1 MAIEVKERQIGI
13 GNVSEYEI
21 VKKQIIDAL
30 NTINTKKEFVT
41 VDFSDFSAVS
51 NKPSIILN
59 MLRKDFNLKMKGLE
73 NGKIGISSLKVEK
86 PVSDKLVKK
95 SKKE

>member
-1 MAIEVKERQIGI
+1 MAIEVKEREIGI

-51 NKPSIILN
+51 NKHSIVLN

-73 NGKIGISSLKVEK
+73 KGKIGISSLKVEK
-86 PVSDKLVKK
+86 PVSDKSVKK

>member
-1 MAIEVKERQIGI
+1 MVIEVKERQIGI

-51 NKPSIILN
+51 NKPSIVLN

-73 NGKIGISSLKVEK
+73 NGKIGISSLKSDK
-86 PVSDKLVKK
+86 PVTDKPIKK

>member
-1 MAIEVKERQIGI
+1 MTIEVKERQIGI

-41 VDFSDFSAVS
+41 VDFSDFSSVS
-51 NKPSIILN
+51 NKPSIVLN

-86 PVSDKLVKK
+86 PVSDKPVKK

>member
-1 MAIEVKERQIGI
+1 MTIEVKERQIGI

-51 NKPSIILN
+51 NKPSIVLN

-73 NGKIGISSLKVEK
+73 NGKIGISSFKVEK
-86 PVSDKLVKK
+86 PKVEKPVKK

>member
-1 MAIEVKERQIGI
+1 MTIEVKERQIGI

-21 VKKQIIDAL
+21 MKKQIIDAL

-51 NKPSIILN
+51 DKPSIVLN

-86 PVSDKLVKK
+86 PVSDKPVKK